1 MEITLE
7 DKKKVIAKFGNYK
20 VITDQPVEAGGEA
33 TAPSPF
39 EMFLV
44 SIGTC
49 AGIFVKSFCDQ
60 RGIPSKDI
68 KIIETF
74 NYNPETHLI
83 GKIKLDIQLPPDFP
97 EKYKSAVI
105 SSANL
110 CTVKKHLASPPEIE
124 VTADIK

>member
-1 MEITLE
+1 MEITFE
-7 DKKKVIAKFGNYK
+7 EKKKVIAKFGDYK
-20 VITDQPVEAGGEA
+20 VVTDQPIEAGGEG

-39 EMFLV
+39 EMFLS

-74 NYNPETHLI
+74 DYNPETHLI

-97 EKYKSAVI
+97 EKYKTAVI
-105 SSANL
+105 SAANL
-110 CTVKKHLASPPEIE
+110 CTVKKHLAAPPVIE
-124 VTADIK
+124 VTAEL

>member
-1 MEITLE
+1 MEITFE
-7 DKKKVIAKFGNYK
+7 DKKKVIAKFGDYK
-20 VITDQPVEAGGEA
+20 VVTDQPIEAGGEA

-39 EMFLV
+39 EMFLA

-74 NYNPETHLI
+74 DYNPETHLI

-97 EKYKSAVI
+97 EKYKTAVI
-105 SSANL
+105 SAANL
-110 CTVKKHLASPPEIE
+110 CTVKKHLAAPPEIE
-124 VTADIK
+124 VTAEL

>member
-83 GKIKLDIQLPPDFP
+83 GKIKLEIQLPPDFP

>member
-60 RGIPSKDI
+60 RGIPSKDV

>member
-1 MEITLE
+1 MEITFE
-7 DKKKVIAKFGNYK
+7 DKKKVIAKFGDYK
-20 VITDQPVEAGGEA
+20 VVTDQPIEAGGEA

-39 EMFLV
+39 EMFLA

-74 NYNPETHLI
+74 DYNPETHLI

-105 SSANL
+105 SAANL
-110 CTVKKHLASPPEIE
+110 CTVKKHLAAPPEIE
-124 VTADIK
+124 VTAEL

>member
-60 RGIPSKDI
+60 RGIPSKDV

-83 GKIKLDIQLPPDFP
+83 GKIKLEIQLPPDFP